1 MAVTASTMTGGAEGE
16 TDIVTARNVEGGLL
30 AGLDVE
36 GGLGFGD
43 AGGRLEGYTK
53 YYRRAV
59 RDTAVDAAGT
69 VLHGGHRTFFKLKRV
84 IMFRAFHPGGCET
97 VTELYA
103 TDSRDGEHSMRNQ
116 GLDRI
121 EERFSKT
128 GRNSGDPAL
137 DNAAKR
143 IAFLGGFVQ
152 KIAPLGLVRLSSDL
166 YQTGLKAEPLT
177 HFLCDD
183 SGGDQR
189 EGLSCPKNAH
199 LHEGH

>member
-1 MAVTASTMTGGAEGE
+1 MADFQAKRSCPSAGFRTRTSSFLFIIKELDATAFQVGEDDGSDGLDDDGGAEGE

-128 GRNSGDPAL
+128 GRNSGDPTL

-152 KIAPLGLVRLSSDL
+152 EIVPL
-166 YQTGLKAEPLT
+166 
-177 HFLCDD
+177 
-183 SGGDQR
+183 
-189 EGLSCPKNAH
+189 
-199 LHEGH
+199 